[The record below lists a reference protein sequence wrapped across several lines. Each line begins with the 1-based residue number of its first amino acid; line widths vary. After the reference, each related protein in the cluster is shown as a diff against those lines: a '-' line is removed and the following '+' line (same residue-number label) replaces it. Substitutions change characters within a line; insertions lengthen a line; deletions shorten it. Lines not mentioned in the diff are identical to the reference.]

1 MRFHGVAALFLL
13 PKGTHIFYFLFFIK
27 KIWSGG
33 GGGGGGGG
41 GTEIGSN
48 RRQKLG
54 LYDEQYFGQSRYNP
68 TTYRYYEPEC
78 HAKQS
83 KTSLLS

>member
-1 MRFHGVAALFLL
+1 MRFHGVAPLFLL
-13 PKGTHIFYFLFFIK
+13 PKGTHFFFNNIFLK
-27 KIWSGG
+27 
-33 GGGGGGGG
+33 GGGGGG